1 MKLSRSQLEFI
12 QEQLSNERFRN
23 HELKEELFDHLCS
36 VAEEKYAGNG
46 SFKDFVEKETQ
57 EIAPHGLKQLEVH
70 TNYASYS
77 KPFIGMKKL
86 TYTTGLLASV
96 SLATGILFKLMMWPG
111 ATMLLLIG
119 VVLLFL
125 VFIPYMA
132 YEGVKSGVITK
143 GMEKTRV
150 LIGVFSSVLIGLS
163 VIFKFLH
170 FRGASIVLVL
180 GMALFIVGFLP
191 LFFIKLYKNNTPSTQ
206 KVD

>member
-1 MKLSRSQLEFI
+1 MLE
-12 QEQLSNERFRN
+12 
-23 HELKEELFDHLCS
+23 
-36 VAEEKYAGNG
+36 
-46 SFKDFVEKETQ
+46 
-57 EIAPHGLKQLEVH
+57 
-70 TNYASYS
+70 
-77 KPFIGMKKL
+77 
-86 TYTTGLLASV
+86 TGLLASV

-119 VVLLFL
+119 VVLFFFL

-132 YEGVKSGVITK
+132 YEGMKSGVITK
-143 GMEKTRV
+143 KKKKTRV
-150 LIGVFSSVLIGLS
+150 LIGVFFSVLIGLS

-170 FRGASIVLVL
+170 FSGASIVLVL

>member
-36 VAEEKYAGNG
+36 VAEEKYTGNG
-46 SFKDFVEKETQ
+46 SFKDFVEKKTH

-77 KPFIGMKKL
+77 KPFIAMKKL

-119 VVLLFL
+119 VILLFL

-132 YEGVKSGVITK
+132 YEGMKSGVVAK
-143 GMEKTRV
+143 GIDKTRV
-150 LIGVFSSVLIGLS
+150 LIGVISSVIVGLS
-163 VIFKFLH
+163 VVSKSLH
-170 FRGASIVLVL
+170 LTGANVAFVL
-180 GMALFIVGFLP
+180 GMALFILAFLP
-191 LFFIKLYKNNTPSTQ
+191 LYFIKLYKNNAPSTQ